1 MSKIYAVDFNHN
13 ITLCKKCPYL
23 ESFCPYSVRMHKNTE
38 QNNSEYGH
46 FHAVELT
53 SKKLNEK
60 MKPFKDFRTGT
71 QELDFSQKF

>member
-23 ESFCPYSVRMHKNTE
+23 ESFCPYSVRMRKNTG

-46 FHAVELT
+46 FSRSGT
-53 SKKLNEK
+53 DIQKIKR
-60 MKPFKDFRTGT
+60 KDEAIQGF
-71 QELDFSQKF
+71 